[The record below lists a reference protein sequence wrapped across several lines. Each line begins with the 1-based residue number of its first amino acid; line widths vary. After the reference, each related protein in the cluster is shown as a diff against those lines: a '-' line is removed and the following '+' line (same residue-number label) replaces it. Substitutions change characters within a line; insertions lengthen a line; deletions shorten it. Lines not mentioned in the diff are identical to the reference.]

1 MASAKVVYQVVSVLQ
16 TYLIAQI
23 SLQVVKYQLEQVVLE
38 DSILDKAL
46 LEVTSQCQVE
56 RNEKVYIS
64 KDNLDIKA
72 DGVLIYRSVSR
83 SPIMSR

>member
-1 MASAKVVYQVVSVLQ
+1 MVYQVVSVLQ

-23 SLQVVKYQLEQVVLE
+23 LSLVVRYQQEQVVLE
-38 DSILDKAL
+38 VSILVKAL

-56 RNEKVYIS
+56 RNEKIYIS
-64 KDNLDIKA
+64 KVNLDIKA
-72 DGVLIYRSVSR
+72 DRVLIYRSVSR